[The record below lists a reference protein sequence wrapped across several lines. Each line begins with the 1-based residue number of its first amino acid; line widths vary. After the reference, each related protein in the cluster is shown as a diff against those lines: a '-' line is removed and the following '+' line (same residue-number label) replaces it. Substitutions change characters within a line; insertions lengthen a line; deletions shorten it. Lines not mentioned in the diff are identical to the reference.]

1 MFSNRSYKKLFFQ
14 ICTKKKYFQC
24 GINET
29 FLNKNNNYV
38 CINEK
43 HLNKLEIMKEQII
56 ILHNLRNGEKFN
68 IT

>member
-1 MFSNRSYKKLFFQ
+1 MFSNRSYKKLLFQ
-14 ICTKKKYFQC
+14 ILTQNKYFDC

-29 FLNKNNNYV
+29 FLNKNNKCV

-43 HLNKLEIMKEQII
+43 HLNKLEIIKEQII

-68 IT
+68 IK